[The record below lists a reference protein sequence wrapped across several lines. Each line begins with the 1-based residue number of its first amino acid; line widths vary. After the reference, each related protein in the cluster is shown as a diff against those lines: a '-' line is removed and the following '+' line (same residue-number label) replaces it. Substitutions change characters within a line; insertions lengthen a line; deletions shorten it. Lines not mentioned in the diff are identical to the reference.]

1 MYSST
6 CNKYTFS
13 LKEGSKGNLGSL
25 WYITIATKP
34 HPVLDKIKE
43 RVEKNNETIQILGS
57 QENRLIG
64 WEGHQNFGVKL
75 REVSDFLKNPELKQ
89 DDIVLFTDAYD
100 VVYCGNHKEI
110 IEKYMGFNK
119 PIIFGCEKHCNPDPK
134 RASEYKFTDTEF
146 PYLNSGM
153 YIGRVWALRK
163 CILEYKYNDKD
174 DDQRFW
180 TSRFF
185 ENPDLIGLDYKN
197 DLFLN
202 TVDMDERLFFLDN
215 EEYISIYRSANPIF
229 VHVNGPDK
237 RSLNKYLDIS
247 HFR

>member
-1 MYSST
+1 M
-6 CNKYTFS
+6 
-13 LKEGSKGNLGSL
+13 SKLF
-25 WYITIATKP
+25 YITVATKP

-43 RVEKNNETIQILGS
+43 RVKSNKERIHVLGS
-57 QENRLIG
+57 HENRTIG

-75 REVSDFLKNPELKQ
+75 REVSDFLKGPFLDP

-100 VVYCGNHKEI
+100 VVYCGTKREI
-110 IEKYMGFNK
+110 MQRYEKLNK
-119 PIIFGCEKHCNPDPK
+119 PIIFGCEKQCNPDPK
-134 RASEYKFTDTEF
+134 RANEYKFTDTEF

-153 YIGRVWALRK
+153 YIGKVWALRK

-180 TSRFF
+180 TTCFF

-202 TVDMDERLFFLDN
+202 TVDIDERFFILDK
-215 EEYISIYRSANPIF
+215 EENIAVYKGATPVF

-237 RSLNKYLDIS
+237 KPIDKYI
-247 HFR
+247 

>member
-1 MYSST
+1 M
-6 CNKYTFS
+6 
-13 LKEGSKGNLGSL
+13 SKLF
-25 WYITIATKP
+25 YITVATKP

-43 RVEKNNETIQILGS
+43 IVNRNKEKIYVLGLH
-57 QENRLIG
+57 ENRTIG

-75 REVSDFLKNPELKQ
+75 REVSDFLKGPFLDP

-100 VVYCGNHKEI
+100 VVYCGTQREI
-110 IEKYMGFNK
+110 TQRYEKFNK
-119 PIIFGCEKHCNPDPK
+119 PIIFGCEKQCNPDPK

-153 YIGRVWALRK
+153 FIGKVWALRK

-180 TSRFF
+180 TTRFF

-197 DLFLN
+197 ELFLN
-202 TVDMDERLFFLDN
+202 TVDMDERFFILDK
-215 EEYISIYRSANPIF
+215 EENIAVYKGATPIF

-237 RSLNKYLDIS
+237 KPIDKYM
-247 HFR
+247 